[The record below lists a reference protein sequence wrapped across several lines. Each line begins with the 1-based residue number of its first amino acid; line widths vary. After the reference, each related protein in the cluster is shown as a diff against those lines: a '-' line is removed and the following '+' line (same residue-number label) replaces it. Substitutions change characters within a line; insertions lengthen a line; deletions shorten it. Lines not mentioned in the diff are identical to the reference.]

1 MCTHHFVYEPQ
12 GQAVSKG
19 TCVNCGATT
28 NGANGFPDNAY
39 DYGNESN
46 LQSNPKRQMDND
58 VESILNDKRYP
69 HIFDRNF
76 K

>member
-1 MCTHHFVYEPQ
+1 MCQHRYVFGSPNGASSIGICH
-12 GQAVSKG
+12 
-19 TCVNCGATT
+19 CGAKIE
-28 NGANGFPDNAY
+28 GLNGFPDNAY
-39 DYGNESN
+39 DYGNEFN

-58 VESILNDKRYP
+58 VERILNDKRYP